1 MANDLRYIGTV
12 TDGQLKISHRKQ
24 FDADLGGF
32 EGSRVIISL
41 RKYRKTRSNKQNRFY
56 WGNFMQEQI
65 ECFKE
70 RWGETYRKEQ
80 VHEWNKANFW
90 AEDHVDEN
98 TGEVVKMPASSTD
111 YSTTEWEEKMEIIR
125 QWFRQVMEWELPF
138 PEQQTEIDY

>member
-1 MANDLRYIGTV
+1 MANDLRFVGTV
-12 TDGQLKISHRKQ
+12 EKGVLKISNRKQ
-24 FDADLGGF
+24 FDADLAGF

-41 RKYRKTRSNKQNRFY
+41 KKYTRSRTNLQNAFY

-80 VHEWNKANFW
+80 VHDWNKSNFW
-90 AEDHVDEN
+90 AEDHIDEES
-98 TGEVVKMPASSTD
+98 GEVIKKPASSTN
-111 YSTTEWEEKMEIIR
+111 YSTIEWEEKMEIIR

-138 PEQQTEIDY
+138 PEKQSEIKY